1 MQAAPPAV
9 LDFLQG
15 IGVSLVSLSN
25 NHAWDL
31 GDEGIESTLM
41 QLDSRGIPHART
53 AGTSQKRQ
61 LQHRHKWAIREW
73 GWW

>member
-1 MQAAPPAV
+1 M

-41 QLDSRGIPHART
+41 QLDSRGRDTDGAT
-53 AGTSQKRQ
+53 ASNASERLWYKR
-61 LQHRHKWAIREW
+61 
-73 GWW
+73 